1 MQMRNIHIG
10 SLIKEQFEKKM
21 ESDKHFNK
29 TVFANM
35 IHVHRS
41 TIYPMFEHKSIDI
54 DLLMRISEALGYDF
68 IKEVYSEKQD
78 ENECKPIIEVEVSK
92 RQLQQLES
100 SDNFFV
106 VLKINKE

>member
-1 MQMRNIHIG
+1 MQMKNIHIG

-29 TVFANM
+29 TAFANM

-41 TIYPMFEHKSIDI
+41 TIYPMFDHKSIDI
-54 DLLMRISEALGYDF
+54 DLLMRISEALDYDF
-68 IKEVYSEKQD
+68 IKKVYS
-78 ENECKPIIEVEVSK
+78 ENECKPIIEVEVTK

-100 SDNFFV
+100 SDNFLV
-106 VLKINKE
+106 VLKINKG